1 LAQSVQLLQP
11 RRPLARARRS
21 RRAAAF
27 FWETMARSAKS
38 KGLGYL
44 FLGLLG
50 AALSHELASA
60 FAGAPSPR
68 ESAREAAVSMAGG
81 PKDGIFTPMVQGAKV
96 IVGEQQLKDIRAQVI
111 KLHGELMANFIDT
124 ANSPSGDFA
133 LEQLFKAA
141 DTDGSGK
148 LDKEELKVALQKLG
162 FSWMG
167 DEKVEKVAAKGD
179 KDDDGLIDLDEFK
192 QMAPTV
198 LRQNL
203 LKLAK
208 ENGAEL
214 GFLS

>member
-1 LAQSVQLLQP
+1 
-11 RRPLARARRS
+11 
-21 RRAAAF
+21 
-27 FWETMARSAKS
+27 
-38 KGLGYL
+38 
-44 FLGLLG
+44 
-50 AALSHELASA
+50 
-60 FAGAPSPR
+60 
-68 ESAREAAVSMAGG
+68 
-81 PKDGIFTPMVQGAKV
+81 
-96 IVGEQQLKDIRAQVI
+96 VI

-179 KDDDGLIDLDEFK
+179 TDDDGLIDLDEFK

>member
-1 LAQSVQLLQP
+1 LAQSAQLLQP

-27 FWETMARSAKS
+27 FRETMARSAKS

-96 IVGEQQLKDIRAQVI
+96 IVGEQQLKESQKTKRPEHNLSVARA
-111 KLHGELMANFIDT
+111 D
-124 ANSPSGDFA
+124 
-133 LEQLFKAA
+133 
-141 DTDGSGK
+141 
-148 LDKEELKVALQKLG
+148 
-162 FSWMG
+162 
-167 DEKVEKVAAKGD
+167 
-179 KDDDGLIDLDEFK
+179 
-192 QMAPTV
+192 
-198 LRQNL
+198 LRQFML
-203 LKLAK
+203 IPRCVPPRISAHK
-208 ENGAEL
+208 
-214 GFLS
+214 